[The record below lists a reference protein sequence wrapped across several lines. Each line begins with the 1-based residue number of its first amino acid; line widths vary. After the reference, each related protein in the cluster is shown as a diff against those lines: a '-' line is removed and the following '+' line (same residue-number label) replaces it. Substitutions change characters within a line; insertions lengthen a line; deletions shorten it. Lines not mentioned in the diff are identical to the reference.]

1 MAAVLMK
8 VDFCWQHGYIKQ
20 PVTSEPCV
28 WKQPGKRS
36 LTVGPQRVKDMQIVK
51 PKIRRT
57 GNQPLTHFK
66 DSQVTSR

>member
-20 PVTSEPCV
+20 PATSETCV

-36 LTVGPQRVKDMQIVK
+36 VTVRPQRVKDTQIVK
-51 PKIRRT
+51 CKIGQT
-57 GNQPLTHFK
+57 GNRDT
-66 DSQVTSR
+66 SQS